1 MTLDRGSR
9 GVGSVSPKAWG
20 YRSDAKTVKEGG
32 RFMEGHASSCYESC
46 FGVHFSRRSFLGGV
60 AAGLAALAA
69 PQLASAG
76 EVGGYP
82 PPPPLKSPIEG
93 AIDFHVHSA
102 PDVFGHAV
110 TDIEVAQAAVAA
122 KMRAIVLKNHVTMT
136 SDRAVLASKAVPGLQ
151 IFGGVV
157 LNRAVGGINPDAVEW
172 MFRMEGKLGK
182 TVWMPT
188 FDADHHRKVRNQP
201 GEGIKAAKNGTLLPE
216 TEAVLQVIARENLV
230 LHTGHLSAG
239 EVLAVIK
246 RGRELGVNHMA
257 VTHAMAEAPGLSI
270 AHMKE
275 AATAGAYLE
284 LIYLSALIGPQAHM
298 AWMRESKGISIKE
311 MAEAVKAVGAEH
323 FILSTD
329 LGQTGNPIHPDGY
342 KLLVAGLKGEGI
354 GQEEIDIMMKR
365 NPAKLLGLE
374 A

>member
-1 MTLDRGSR
+1 
-9 GVGSVSPKAWG
+9 
-20 YRSDAKTVKEGG
+20 
-32 RFMEGHASSCYESC
+32 MEAPTSSCYACC
-46 FGVHFSRRSFLGGV
+46 FGVHVSRRRFLGGV
-60 AAGLAALAA
+60 AAGLAALTA

-82 PPPPLKSPIEG
+82 PPPPSKSPIEG

-102 PDVFGHAV
+102 PDVFGRV
-110 TDIEVAQAAVAA
+110 VSDIEVAQAAAAA

-136 SDRAVLASKAVPGLQ
+136 SDRAFLASKAVPGLQ
-151 IFGGVV
+151 IFGGIV

-188 FDADHHRKVRNQP
+188 FDADHHRRIRNQP
-201 GEGIKAAKNGTLLPE
+201 GEGITVARNGALLPE
-216 TEAVLQVIARENLV
+216 TEAVLKIIARENLV
-230 LHTGHLSAG
+230 LHTGHLSPA
-239 EVLAVIK
+239 EVLALIK
-246 RGRELGVNHMA
+246 KGREFGIQNMV

-270 AHMKE
+270 VQMKD
-275 AATAGAYLE
+275 AAQAGAYLE
-284 LIYLSALIGPQAHM
+284 LIYLSALLGPHAHM
-298 AWMRESKGISIKE
+298 AWMRESRGVSMKE
-311 MAEAVKAVGAEH
+311 MAEAVKAVGPEH

-329 LGQTGNPIHPDGY
+329 LGQTGNPVHPDGY

-354 GQEEIDIMMKR
+354 SQEEIEIMMKR
-365 NPAKLLGLE
+365 NPGRLLGLE